1 VKLFKGTLLIWM
13 DPVVRLWRKLSKF
26 WRHFLTS
33 FVIGLTIVA
42 FLHIVHHTSWVV
54 EAENWAMDSM
64 MAVNQ
69 SLPRMTS
76 SKSNVD
82 FAYIDIDE
90 NTYREWDEP
99 YHLPRKK
106 LTKLIEFASE
116 GGARAI
122 VLDVDLSKAS
132 NEDDELLSFLKEY
145 KKENPPLFLIKVFY
159 PPSEMTDGDSNMIRP
174 SFLDKTTLGPQIIW
188 VQSSF
193 RRDLYDG
200 VVRYWDLLRFG
211 CADGKPMVVPS
222 VQLMVDAHLFSS
234 TVVESLLKK
243 LSLFNPE
250 NCSDINK
257 HIERFSGEL
266 LYGDRKISLV
276 RDRIGERIIYTMPW
290 QQTMVPGLVT
300 IPARRISDTT
310 QKLSNDLVKGRVVV
324 IGGSYRDGR
333 DIYNTPLG
341 EMPGALVI
349 TNAIKSLHVFGQI
362 KAPKTEIKWLIELGL
377 ILMISWAFTRFLS
390 LLGTVVSGAIIVI
403 ILVPVSFYF
412 FKFGLWVDFAV
423 PLIGILFH
431 QLIAKYEESVVM
443 KNKLKNLQST

>member
-1 VKLFKGTLLIWM
+1 MKLFKGTLLIWM

-26 WRHFLTS
+26 WRRFLTS
-33 FVIGLTIVA
+33 FVIGLTIAA
-42 FLHIVHHTSWVV
+42 FLHIAHHTSWVV

-174 SFLDKTTLGPQIIW
+174 SFLDKTTLGPQIMW
-188 VQSSF
+188 VQSFF

-234 TVVESLLKK
+234 TAVEELREAIGLIS
-243 LSLFNPE
+243 PE
-250 NCSDINK
+250 NCSDIDIK
-257 HIERFSGEL
+257 ERFSEEL

-276 RDRIGERIIYTMPW
+276 HDRIGERIIYTMPW

-324 IGGSYRDGR
+324 IGASYRDSR

-341 EMPGALVI
+341 EMPGAMVI
-349 TNAIKSLHVFGQI
+349 TNAIKSLHDFGQI
-362 KAPKTEIKWLIELGL
+362 KAPKTGIKWLIELGL
-377 ILMISWAFTRFLS
+377 ILMTSWVFTRFHG
-390 LLGTVVSGAIIVI
+390 LLETVVSGAIIVI
-403 ILVPVSFYF
+403 ILVPVSFHF

-423 PLIGILFH
+423 PLIGMLFH
-431 QLIAKYEESVVM
+431 QLTVKYEESVVM